1 MPEKQPTEPHIEWND
16 PAEEADTDATPEQID
31 DDRLN
36 KHD

>member
-1 MPEKQPTEPHIEWND
+1 MPEKQNPERRVEWND
-16 PAEEADTDATPEQID
+16 PAEEADTDATEEQIE